1 MEFFYARGMGFFPW
15 TVLSLCEDS
24 FFFHEYD
31 LSFLSSAFTLVVAQ
45 HMAAVED
52 NQVTVEDNHSQAAVD
67 NQAVVDN
74 LVAEDTPE
82 VDSRVEVD
90 SPVVDNLE
98 VDTQAEVDSL
108 VVVVDILDIIGIH
121 KA

>member
-1 MEFFYARGMGFFPW
+1 MGFFPW

-31 LSFLSSAFTLVVAQ
+31 LSFLSLVFTLVVAQ

-52 NQVTVEDNHSQAAVD
+52 NQVTVEDTHNQAVAD

-82 VDSRVEVD
+82 VDSRVKVD
-90 SPVVDNLE
+90 SPVVNNLE
-98 VDTQAEVDSL
+98 EDNQAEVDSL
-108 VVVVDILDIIGIH
+108 VVVEGILDIIGIH

>member
-15 TVLSLCEDS
+15 TALSICEDS
-24 FFFHEYD
+24 FFFHECD
-31 LSFLSSAFTLVVAQ
+31 LSYLSSVFTLVVAQ

-52 NQVTVEDNHSQAAVD
+52 NQVTVDSQAVEDNHSQA
-67 NQAVVDN
+67 VVDT

-98 VDTQAEVDSL
+98 VDNQAEADSL
-108 VVVVDILDIIGIH
+108 VVVVGILDIIGIH